1 MLRTAGD
8 WFPRLGAAF
17 EHYYHLSMAISFANA
32 AGPSQCFLIGSLLVL
47 VGVAL
52 PVVRTKLGKS
62 AGFDGAPT
70 LVELYNEGKGY
81 QGTRIDISYDILL
94 VGALFILLGG
104 AQCHY
109 PHGYLWTI
117 KLGVLWRF

>member
-1 MLRTAGD
+1 
-8 WFPRLGAAF
+8 
-17 EHYYHLSMAISFANA
+17 MAISFANA

-70 LVELYNEGKGY
+70 LVELYNEGNGSVAHRSAEP
-81 QGTRIDISYDILL
+81 QVDA
-94 VGALFILLGG
+94 VGNVPGHCEFGL
-104 AQCHY
+104 
-109 PHGYLWTI
+109 
-117 KLGVLWRF
+117 

>member
-17 EHYYHLSMAISFANA
+17 EHYYHLRMAISFANA

-81 QGTRIDISYDILL
+81 HRDFRAESGEQYSAKDLAYMYAPMEAAARA
-94 VGALFILLGG
+94 V
-104 AQCHY
+104 
-109 PHGYLWTI
+109 
-117 KLGVLWRF
+117 

>member
-1 MLRTAGD
+1 
-8 WFPRLGAAF
+8 
-17 EHYYHLSMAISFANA
+17 MAISFETA
-32 AGPSQCFLIGSLLVL
+32 AGPSQCFLVGSLLVL

-81 QGTRIDISYDILL
+81 HAKAQLRKFRAERELSSELHYSGVSRRGLFSKDIRLGLYTCILN
-94 VGALFILLGG
+94 VCI
-104 AQCHY
+104 
-109 PHGYLWTI
+109 
-117 KLGVLWRF
+117 

>member
-1 MLRTAGD
+1 
-8 WFPRLGAAF
+8 
-17 EHYYHLSMAISFANA
+17 MAVNWTPA
-32 AGPSQCFLIGSLLVL
+32 AGPSQCFLVGSLLVL
-47 VGVAL
+47 IGIAL

-109 PHGYLWTI
+109 PNGYLWTI
-117 KLGVLWRF
+117 MVETCGQLSTCPHRYPTMEALTHAA